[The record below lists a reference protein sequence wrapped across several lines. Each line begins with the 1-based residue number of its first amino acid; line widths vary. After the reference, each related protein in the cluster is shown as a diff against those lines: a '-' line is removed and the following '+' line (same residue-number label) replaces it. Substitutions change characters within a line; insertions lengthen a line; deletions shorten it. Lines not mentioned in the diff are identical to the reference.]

1 MKLKYDIPLY
11 SYDFRKDEIVKEMI
25 TIKRKAD
32 GRIKKEIIKSIVGIF
47 VAVALFIAFIAMFIL
62 SCLNPN
68 LWPWFSLIGIITA
81 VAMIIL
87 REVTDIP
94 DEVIDN
100 EYERIFAKE
109 IADSNETFERSK
121 RIQELTLKYIQSL
134 CDDIVANKSFKSIM
148 ELIYFSIY
156 GKTVN
161 EK

>member
-32 GRIKKEIIKSIVGIF
+32 GRIKKEIIKSIVGISITI
-47 VAVALFIAFIAMFIL
+47 ALLIAFIIMFIL

-68 LWPWFSLIGIITA
+68 LWLWVSLVGMVTAIVSIVFRHITD
-81 VAMIIL
+81 V
-87 REVTDIP
+87 P
-94 DEVIDN
+94 DEIIDR
-100 EYERIFAKE
+100 EYDRIFAKE

-134 CDDIVANKSFKSIM
+134 CDDIVANKSFKSIT